1 MAKNFKDKIPNLKNT
16 YENMKTIKNIFTD
29 PLFCCSLIAAI
40 ATLVLGRPNFKE
52 INWSTIGSLFSLMLT
67 VQTLQFLNVF
77 KFIAMK
83 LTNLVKNSRQLI
95 QLLIALAFFS
105 SMLLTNDVAIITLIP
120 LLSLSIKNLK
130 VAPELPV
137 ILICLAANLGSILLP
152 IGNPQNLFLF
162 FNYQL
167 NFNQFIK
174 LSFPLWLI
182 SLIVC
187 EALSFFINPI
197 KILPQKEPLPV
208 FKQWQLIISSF
219 SAIIVLLSGLK
230 LIPLLIGII
239 IAIFTSL
246 IISPKIFKSIDY
258 ALLLTFLCFFIAV
271 NNLSQAK
278 FIKYF
283 LKKIDNYQLGVYL
296 SSLGLS
302 QCLSNVPTA
311 ILWSPFTDQVPALFY
326 GTNIG
331 GLGTLIASLANLL
344 AFKQYQIN
352 FQPKKHKYLKQFS
365 LINFGLLL
373 IYGLLGVIML
383 H

>member
-1 MAKNFKDKIPNLKNT
+1 MKI
-16 YENMKTIKNIFTD
+16 IKHIFTD

-40 ATLVLGRPNFKE
+40 ATLVFGRPNFKE
-52 INWSTIGSLFSLMLT
+52 INGSTIGSLFSLMLT
-67 VQTLQFLNVF
+67 VQTLQFLGVF

-83 LTNLVKNSRQLI
+83 LTKLVKNSRQLI

-130 VAPELPV
+130 VAPELPI

-167 NFNQFIK
+167 NLNQFIN
-174 LSFPLWLI
+174 LSFPLWFI
-182 SLIVC
+182 SLIIC
-187 EALSFFINPI
+187 ESLSVLINPVRI
-197 KILPQKEPLPV
+197 VPQKEPLPV
-208 FKQWQLIISSF
+208 FNQWQLILSSF

-230 LIPLLIGII
+230 LIPLLSGII
-239 IAIFTSL
+239 IAVFTSL
-246 IISPKIFKSIDY
+246 IISPEIFKNIDY

-283 LKKIDNYQLGVYL
+283 LKNIDNYQLGVYL
-296 SSLGLS
+296 SRLGLS
-302 QCLSNVPTA
+302 QFLSNVPTA
-311 ILWSPFTDQVPALFY
+311 ILWSPFTNQVPALFY
-326 GTNIG
+326 GTNIA

-344 AFKQYQIN
+344 AFKQYQIH
-352 FQPKKHKYLKQFS
+352 FQPPN
-365 LINFGLLL
+365 IN
-373 IYGLLGVIML
+373 I
-383 H
+383 

>member
-1 MAKNFKDKIPNLKNT
+1 
-16 YENMKTIKNIFTD
+16 
-29 PLFCCSLIAAI
+29 
-40 ATLVLGRPNFKE
+40 
-52 INWSTIGSLFSLMLT
+52 MLT
-67 VQTLQFLNVF
+67 VQTLQFLGVF

-83 LTNLVKNSRQLI
+83 LTKLVKNSRQLI

-130 VAPELPV
+130 VAPELPI

-167 NFNQFIK
+167 NLNQFIN
-174 LSFPLWLI
+174 LSFPLWFI
-182 SLIVC
+182 SLIIC
-187 EALSFFINPI
+187 ESLSVLINPVRI
-197 KILPQKEPLPV
+197 VPQKEPLPV
-208 FKQWQLIISSF
+208 FNQWQLILSSF

-230 LIPLLIGII
+230 LIPLLSGII
-239 IAIFTSL
+239 IAAFTSL
-246 IISPKIFKSIDY
+246 IISPKIFKNIDY

-283 LKKIDNYQLGVYL
+283 LKNIDNYQLGVYL
-296 SSLGLS
+296 SRLGLS
-302 QCLSNVPTA
+302 QFLSNVPTA
-311 ILWSPFTDQVPALFY
+311 ILWSPFTNQVPALFY

-344 AFKQYQIN
+344 AFKQYQIH
-352 FQPKKHKYLKQFS
+352 FQPPN
-365 LINFGLLL
+365 IN
-373 IYGLLGVIML
+373 I
-383 H
+383 

>member
-1 MAKNFKDKIPNLKNT
+1 
-16 YENMKTIKNIFTD
+16 MKTIKNIFTD
-29 PLFCCSLIAAI
+29 PLFCCSLIVAI
-40 ATLVLGRPNFKE
+40 ATLVFGRPNFKE

-174 LSFPLWLI
+174 LSFPLWII

-187 EALSFFINPI
+187 ETLSFLINPI
-197 KILPQKEPLPV
+197 KILPKKEPLPV
-208 FKQWQLIISSF
+208 FNRWQLAVSSF

-239 IAIFTSL
+239 IAILTSL
-246 IISPKIFKSIDY
+246 IISPKIFKNIDY

-283 LKKIDNYQLGVYL
+283 LKKIDNYQLGVYF
-296 SSLGLS
+296 SSLGIS

-311 ILWSPFTDQVPALFY
+311 ILWSPFTNQVPALFY

-352 FQPKKHKYLKQFS
+352 FQPQKYKYLKQFS
-365 LINFGLLL
+365 LINFSLLL
-373 IYGLLGVIML
+373 ILGMLGVIML